1 MQEKEILLVRQR
13 HEADR
18 AGLHFDYRIVL
29 GDKAYSWA
37 TKKDLPEP
45 GKCIILHEQ
54 PVHDTKY
61 ALSKKVVIPKGQYG
75 AGVTTLDK
83 AWKGKAR
90 IKPDE
95 YLLHLHTGERFLIK
109 HLPKYGNK
117 QWLFYNITGI
127 GLDKKAEG
135 ALFGSKDQDYNYPQP
150 DAKFHNIP
158 ATEQEKKDSRKDIR
172 NVLLTLKGNLRRV
185 GITKSAAVKPK
196 QEKPVLPDNAP
207 SMQRHQNRV
216 VEKLKG
222 SNPRLL
228 AFHGMGS
235 GKTKTGLVAAQNSL
249 RKNPKGNVLIITPAG
264 LTKNFDKEQKKHHI
278 KLDKSRVTTLS
289 YEKAVKQK
297 DKLLEKDISLLIADE
312 AHKLR
317 ETDTTRYKELE
328 PLFRKAKDTLLLS
341 GSPLYNEPKNMST
354 LVNLLAKSKVLPE
367 KTEDFEQAF
376 VNKKQINPGL
386 FKRLFLGV
394 KPSTRRELKNQ
405 AALQKVLGQYIDY
418 YEPENEQK
426 AFYPRVNET
435 EVKVPLSSEQQQ
447 VYDFLEGNLP
457 GPLKWKIRMG
467 LPPDKRESTQL
478 NAFAS
483 GLRQVSNSH
492 GPFKKGFKADT
503 SASPKLER
511 AASNLVSKLHG
522 DKNFRGLVYSNYLKA
537 GVEPYK
543 AMLDKMGV
551 KSESI
556 TGELTAKDRAR
567 IVKDYNSGK
576 LKVLFISSAG
586 GEGLDLKGTKLIQV
600 MEPHWNEE
608 KIKQVIGRGVRY
620 KSHAHLPPEE
630 QQVEVE
636 HYLSTVKQ
644 TLVDKLF
651 KVNPKSIDEYLR
663 DRSKDK
669 SQFNNQIKDLLR
681 ENNNKQGQ

>member
-249 RKNPKGNVLIITPAG
+249 KRNPKGRVVIITPAG

-278 KLDKSRVTTLS
+278 KLDKSVSLLS
-289 YEKAVKQK
+289 ATRKPVKQK
-297 DKLLEKDISLLIADE
+297 DKLMGEDIEMLIADE

-317 ETDTTRYKELE
+317 EQDTTRYQELA
-328 PLFRKAKDTLLLS
+328 PLIQKAKSALMLT

-354 LVNLLAKSKVLPE
+354 LVNLMAKSKVLPE

-376 VNKKQINPGL
+376 INKKQINPGI

-394 KPSTRRELKNQ
+394 KPTTRQELKNQ
-405 AALQKVLGQYIDY
+405 RVLEKILNQYIDY
-418 YEPENEQK
+418 YEPEGENK
-426 AFYPRVNET
+426 KFYPRVNET
-435 EVKVPLSSEQQQ
+435 EIKVPLSKDQQQ
-447 VYDFLEGNLP
+447 VYDFLEDTLP
-457 GPLKWKIRMG
+457 GPLKWKITNGYATRQERI
-467 LPPDKRESTQL
+467 KRL
-478 NAFAS
+478 KCFC
-483 GLRQVSNSH
+483 
-492 GPFKKGFKADT
+492 FW
-503 SASPKLER
+503 SAS
-511 AASNLVSKLHG
+511 
-522 DKNFRGLVYSNYLKA
+522 D
-537 GVEPYK
+537 
-543 AMLDKMGV
+543 
-551 KSESI
+551 I
-556 TGELTAKDRAR
+556 
-567 IVKDYNSGK
+567 
-576 LKVLFISSAG
+576 
-586 GEGLDLKGTKLIQV
+586 
-600 MEPHWNEE
+600 
-608 KIKQVIGRGVRY
+608 
-620 KSHAHLPPEE
+620 
-630 QQVEVE
+630 
-636 HYLSTVKQ
+636 
-644 TLVDKLF
+644 
-651 KVNPKSIDEYLR
+651 
-663 DRSKDK
+663 
-669 SQFNNQIKDLLR
+669 
-681 ENNNKQGQ
+681 